1 MQRASVVLIVSAF
14 VAGCSGSSSAPSA
27 PPNTTPQV
35 RVVLPFAMFAG
46 ESEQA
51 HATAANVDVSTQA
64 SWQSSSPGVATV
76 SAGGIVTAI
85 SPGSTQ
91 LTATYQGGSASD
103 TLVVSRDSDLIS
115 VLLSSCTGPLIAGQ
129 TIDCGAIANIQGVIG
144 SPNVGSK
151 ATWSSSNPAVLSA
164 GANGHVTA
172 VTPGVATVSAT
183 YRGKIGSFAI
193 AVTAV
198 SQGQSDELR
207 VTGGASTG
215 PFKVGNLI
223 SISLNVT
230 YTVISADTGQLTMG
244 VSNQSGV
251 AIGPPN
257 THTVNRGSGAAG
269 MTAAFTVP
277 QGTTQVCA
285 IAILQVG
292 SKVVFDPNAAPF
304 CVSIDP

>member
-1 MQRASVVLIVSAF
+1 MQRASVVLVVSAF
-14 VAGCSGSSSAPSA
+14 VVGCSGTSSAPSA
-27 PPNTTPQV
+27 PSNTTPQI

-51 HATAANVDVSTQA
+51 HATASNVDVSAQA
-64 SWQSSSPGVATV
+64 SWQSSSTGVATV
-76 SAGGIVTAI
+76 NA
-85 SPGSTQ
+85 
-91 LTATYQGGSASD
+91 GGSASD

-115 VLLSSCTGPLIAGQ
+115 VLLSSCSGPLIVGQ
-129 TIDCGAIANIQGVIG
+129 TMDCGAIANIQGVIG

-164 GANGHVTA
+164 GANGHLTA
-172 VTPGVATVSAT
+172 LTPGVASISAT
-183 YRGKIGSFAI
+183 YRGKTGSFAI
-193 AVTAV
+193 AVSAA
-198 SQGQSDELR
+198 SQSQQDELR
-207 VTGGASTG
+207 VTGGAASG
-215 PFKVGNLI
+215 PFKVGSLI

-230 YTVISADTGQLTMG
+230 YAVISADTAQLSMS
-244 VSNQSGV
+244 VSNQNGT

-257 THTVNRGSGAAG
+257 THAVNRGSGAAG